1 MRAFFLVWGGQLVS
15 ILGSGMTRFGLA
27 FWVYGESGSVTSLSI
42 VILAATVPALI
53 VGPFAGTIV
62 DRVDRRLVM
71 IASDSTAG
79 AMTLALAI
87 LWLSGHLSFWH
98 IVVVAAV
105 GAVAEAFQSPAYMAS
120 VTLLVPKAQ
129 LNRANGLVNVN
140 EALSQ
145 VLAPVLAGVF
155 VASIGLGGVLA
166 IDGITFLVAITTLV
180 IVRIPR
186 PEKDESG
193 ESATPSLLGETA
205 EGLRYLR
212 ARFGMLL
219 FLFLAAI
226 LNFLLAFNSVLIFPL
241 LLSFTNEA
249 VMGSVLSAIGVAMLV
264 GSLVAS
270 AWKGPGQ
277 RMRFMLATMSVGGAC
292 VVLVGLRP
300 SALWIAMWAAGMML
314 LVPLINATS
323 QSLWQIK
330 IAPSYQGRVF
340 ATRRVIATFAS
351 PLALILAGPLAD
363 RVFEPLMAA
372 EGGLADT
379 AGRLIGT
386 GPGRGVALMY
396 VLMGLGVVAT
406 SLGGFLVRPLRNVET
421 EIPDAIADSPEPVG
435 A

>member
-1 MRAFFLVWGGQLVS
+1 
-15 ILGSGMTRFGLA
+15 
-27 FWVYGESGSVTSLSI
+27 
-42 VILAATVPALI
+42 
-53 VGPFAGTIV
+53 
-62 DRVDRRLVM
+62 
-71 IASDSTAG
+71 
-79 AMTLALAI
+79 
-87 LWLSGHLSFWH
+87 
-98 IVVVAAV
+98 
-105 GAVAEAFQSPAYMAS
+105 
-120 VTLLVPKAQ
+120 
-129 LNRANGLVNVN
+129 
-140 EALSQ
+140 
-145 VLAPVLAGVF
+145 
-155 VASIGLGGVLA
+155 
-166 IDGITFLVAITTLV
+166 
-180 IVRIPR
+180 
-186 PEKDESG
+186 
-193 ESATPSLLGETA
+193 
-205 EGLRYLR
+205 
-212 ARFGMLL
+212 
-219 FLFLAAI
+219 
-226 LNFLLAFNSVLIFPL
+226 
-241 LLSFTNEA
+241 
-249 VMGSVLSAIGVAMLV
+249 MLV

-330 IAPSYQGRVF
+330 IAPPYQGRVF